1 MRDVAIIGVGSTQFG
16 RAQWSLLKM
25 MCEAAHDAIA
35 DAGLVMDH
43 RAWPSEDQVPEKAGS
58 DTQSKRR
65 IDALYVANMG
75 AQRNNKMAGIASALV
90 DRLNLYPAAAD
101 TIENGPASGASA
113 VKNGFLA
120 VASGMH
126 DLVLVCGGERMRE
139 VNNLEATEFVSYL
152 SHRYAEYAYGV
163 TLPALAG
170 MFARLYME
178 RYGVTARHL
187 AMVAIKNQANG
198 ARNPKAHL
206 QSEITMEG
214 ILTGPDAANNN
225 PYVAEPLRFFDCC
238 PVSDGASALL
248 LAPASLAGEFKKP
261 PVRIA
266 GVGQATDRH
275 AIHERP
281 DPTELPAVRLA
292 AEQAFSMA
300 GLKPGDIDVAELHDA
315 FTILEIVESEEAGFF
330 AKGEGHL
337 ALERGETRIDGK
349 LPINPSG
356 GLKAR
361 GHPVGNTGV
370 SQIVEVVL
378 QLRGEACDYQ
388 IKKKQPRHGFALNFG
403 GFGNNV
409 LATVLSRG
417 V

>member
-1 MRDVAIIGVGSTQFG
+1 MRDVAIVGMGSTQFG

-25 MCEAAHDAIA
+25 MCEASHEAIA
-35 DAGLVMDH
+35 DAGLKLDH
-43 RAWPSEDQVPEKAGS
+43 RAWEGAAPGATAAGS
-58 DTQSKRR
+58 KSGDGRR
-65 IDALYVANMG
+65 IEAVYVANMG
-75 AQRNNKMAGIASALV
+75 APRNNKMAGIGSALV

-101 TIENGPASGASA
+101 AVENGPASGASA
-113 VKNGFLA
+113 VRHGFMA

-152 SHRYAEYAYGV
+152 SHRYAEYIYGV

-170 MFARLYME
+170 MFTRLYME

-187 AMVAIKNQANG
+187 AMVAIKNHANG
-198 ARNPKAHL
+198 LLNPRAHL
-206 QSEITMEG
+206 QTEITMEG
-214 ILTGPDAANNN
+214 ILTGPDAENNN

-248 LAPASLAGEFKKP
+248 LAPAEKAAEFAST

-266 GVGQATDRH
+266 GTGQASDRQV
-275 AIHERP
+275 IHERP
-281 DPTELPAVRLA
+281 DPTELTAVRLA
-292 AEQAFSMA
+292 SQQAFSMA
-300 GLKPGDIDVAELHDA
+300 DRKPSDVDIAELHDA

-337 ALERGETRIDGK
+337 ALERGETQIGGK

-370 SQIVEVVL
+370 SQIVEVAR
-378 QLRGEACDYQ
+378 QLRGDAGKYQ
-388 IKKKQPRHGFALNFG
+388 IKKKKPQTGFALNFG

-409 LATVLSRG
+409 LATVLTRG